1 MGLSATSAFTV
12 LGTGSSALLGGD
24 LTDPEDD
31 GDDST
36 AAGTGFNWVSTTAS
50 EKNHFGYLRDSLEF
64 RLRVADRAQ
73 RALFNGDGATA
84 KVTYRCPSPYAA
96 GTRQFIKA
104 TFVSR

>member
-1 MGLSATSAFTV
+1 MPTLLQRLARVLCPVWALALHAMGLSATSAFTV

-50 EKNHFGYLRDSLEF
+50 EKNHFGGEG
-64 RLRVADRAQ
+64 
-73 RALFNGDGATA
+73 ALDVFDGQVGGDDA
-84 KVTYRCPSPYAA
+84 KWCCGEPP
-96 GTRQFIKA
+96 Q
-104 TFVSR
+104 